1 MVRKVGD
8 FLTESK
14 IPGSDGKLA
23 KKLSVKLWAKGV
35 VEKNAAFEGSEH
47 TQYYVRHAGQFMY
60 GKLDF
65 LNCAFGI
72 VPDELDGYESTLD
85 APAFNIHG
93 IDPIFLL
100 NKVKQPNFYKKNGE
114 IANGSRKAKRIHP
127 DTFLEME
134 LVCPSV
140 EEQKRIAD
148 FITVVDAR
156 IEAQRKLVNAL
167 KSYKRGF
174 EEALFDH
181 FLSDEENT
189 VIPLGELGF
198 FYGGL
203 SGKSKEDFGVGSALY
218 IPYMNVYKNTFA
230 DTDACENVKIRAGEK
245 QNTVRFGDLLFTQ
258 SSETTE
264 EVGLTSVWLSTTQ
277 PYLNSFCFGFRPNSG
292 YPIDPYYFGYLM
304 RSHRVRTAI
313 MREGQGATRVN
324 LSPERLKD
332 IHISLPHY
340 PQQKYLGALLFK
352 FDQRIKNEELVLEAI
367 KLQRKGLVSKLFV

>member
-65 LNCAFGI
+65 LNCVFGI
-72 VPDELDGYESTLD
+72 VPDKLDGYESTLD

-100 NKVKQPNFYKKNGE
+100 NKVMQPNFYKKNGE

-140 EEQKRIAD
+140 EEQKRIAE
-148 FITVVDAR
+148 FITVIDAR
-156 IEAQRKLVNAL
+156 IEAQRKLVDAL
-167 KSYKRGF
+167 KSYKRGVSSQIF
-174 EEALFDH
+174 GRSGYMPNGYASPYPKWRETTIGEIFYERCERGRG
-181 FLSDEENT
+181 DEELLAVTISNGVQRRSEIELKDNSSEYKENYKIVRRGDIAYNTMRMWQGACGASNYDGIVSPAYT
-189 VIPLGELGF
+189 VICPRNAENTCI
-198 FYGGL
+198 
-203 SGKSKEDFGVGSALY
+203 DFWIY
-218 IPYMNVYKNTFA
+218 YFK
-230 DTDACENVKIRAGEK
+230 EK
-245 QNTVRFGDLLFTQ
+245 QMLNLFQ
-258 SSETTE
+258 KYSQ
-264 EVGLTSVWLSTTQ
+264 GLTSDNWNLKYTQ
-277 PYLNSFCFGFRPNSG
+277 LKDI
-292 YPIDPYYFGYLM
+292 PIVVPCVCEQRRISSLLL
-304 RSHRVRTAI
+304 AI
-313 MREGQGATRVN
+313 DARLQAECGKLDQM
-324 LSPERLKD
+324 ERLK
-332 IHISLPHY
+332 
-340 PQQKYLGALLFK
+340 KALLHKMF
-352 FDQRIKNEELVLEAI
+352 L
-367 KLQRKGLVSKLFV
+367 

>member
-72 VPDELDGYESTLD
+72 VPDKLDGYESTLD

-100 NKVKQPNFYKKNGE
+100 NKVMQPNFYKKNGE

-140 EEQKRIAD
+140 EEQKRIAE
-148 FITVVDAR
+148 FITVIDAR
-156 IEAQRKLVNAL
+156 IEAQRKLVDAL
-167 KSYKRGF
+167 KSYKRGVSSQIF
-174 EEALFDH
+174 GRSGYMPNGYASPYPKWRETTIGEIFYERCERGRG
-181 FLSDEENT
+181 DEELLAVTISNGVQRRSEIELKDNSSEYKENYKIVRRGDIAYNTMRMWQGACGASNYDGIVSPAYT
-189 VIPLGELGF
+189 VICPRNAENTCI
-198 FYGGL
+198 
-203 SGKSKEDFGVGSALY
+203 DFWIY
-218 IPYMNVYKNTFA
+218 YFK
-230 DTDACENVKIRAGEK
+230 EK
-245 QNTVRFGDLLFTQ
+245 QMLNLFQ
-258 SSETTE
+258 KYSQ
-264 EVGLTSVWLSTTQ
+264 GLTSDNWNLKYTQ
-277 PYLNSFCFGFRPNSG
+277 LKDI
-292 YPIDPYYFGYLM
+292 PIVIPCVCEQRRISSLLL
-304 RSHRVRTAI
+304 AI
-313 MREGQGATRVN
+313 DARLQAECGKLDQM
-324 LSPERLKD
+324 ERLK
-332 IHISLPHY
+332 
-340 PQQKYLGALLFK
+340 KALLHKMF
-352 FDQRIKNEELVLEAI
+352 L
-367 KLQRKGLVSKLFV
+367 

>member
-72 VPDELDGYESTLD
+72 VPDKLDGYESTLD

-100 NKVKQPNFYKKNGE
+100 NKVMQPNFYKKNGE

-140 EEQKRIAD
+140 EEQKRIAE
-148 FITVVDAR
+148 FITVIDAR
-156 IEAQRKLVNAL
+156 IEAQRKLVDAL
-167 KSYKRGF
+167 KSYKRGVSSQIF
-174 EEALFDH
+174 GRSGYMPNGYASPYPKWRETTIGEIFYERCERGRG
-181 FLSDEENT
+181 DEELLAVTISNGVQRRSEIELKDNSSEYKENYKIVRRGDIAYNTMRMWQGACGASNYDGIVSPAYT
-189 VIPLGELGF
+189 VICPRNAENTCI
-198 FYGGL
+198 
-203 SGKSKEDFGVGSALY
+203 DFWIY
-218 IPYMNVYKNTFA
+218 YFK
-230 DTDACENVKIRAGEK
+230 EK
-245 QNTVRFGDLLFTQ
+245 QMLNLFQ
-258 SSETTE
+258 KYSQ
-264 EVGLTSVWLSTTQ
+264 GLTSDNWNLKYTQ
-277 PYLNSFCFGFRPNSG
+277 LKDI
-292 YPIDPYYFGYLM
+292 PIVVPCVCEQRRISSLLL
-304 RSHRVRTAI
+304 AI
-313 MREGQGATRVN
+313 DARLQAECGKLDQM
-324 LSPERLKD
+324 ERLK
-332 IHISLPHY
+332 
-340 PQQKYLGALLFK
+340 KALLHKMF
-352 FDQRIKNEELVLEAI
+352 L
-367 KLQRKGLVSKLFV
+367 